1 VGGRPEAAPAATI
14 AASTAMGRARRR
26 MDLVSARGE
35 PSQSFGEVKSD
46 RERSLTLGATYQPP
60 VSLVGRSR
68 VEHVGRTWRREI
80 WGAMLAKL
88 S

>member
-1 VGGRPEAAPAATI
+1 
-14 AASTAMGRARRR
+14 

-46 RERSLTLGATYQPP
+46 RERSRTLGATYQPP

-68 VEHVGRTWRREI
+68 VDTWEGRGDAEI